1 MFNISLLNE
10 DTKTL
15 TLAIKALGN
24 AAHPNS
30 VKQIQRLL
38 PKTSHVCGILE
49 PHVIFDAVMA
59 LRKFAKVVPTKARDD
74 IFQFSVFFQLS
85 MCSFINNVIIYKL
98 DKDYCFSTGD

>member
-38 PKTSHVCGILE
+38 PRTSHVCGILE

-59 LRKFAKVVPTKARDD
+59 LRKFAKVVPAKARDD
-74 IFQFSVFFQLS
+74 IFQFSVSRKTSFFFNFQCAVSLTMS
-85 MCSFINNVIIYKL
+85 LFTN
-98 DKDYCFSTGD
+98 